1 MKTAVAVNVQ
11 AHSATHVAT
20 NMLRSLRQIIR
31 DTGLSVQ
38 KMVDQW
44 DSLEEG
50 VETWLQSEHLQALI
64 LEVYDPSDRVDDRR
78 GRFDFTIEYRYYTD
92 GDGELWLD
100 PDTVRQA
107 IVKNGSFPSQCT
119 YRFVADVADGAPDVP
134 GWQSTTLRSTAGFT
148 RHTVGTAVAGGSLGA
163 GLSYY
168 RRS

>member
-1 MKTAVAVNVQ
+1 MRTSVAVNV
-11 AHSATHVAT
+11 HTYSVTHVAS

-31 DTGLSVQ
+31 ETGLSVQ
-38 KMVDQW
+38 LMIDQW
-44 DSLEEG
+44 DWLERG
-50 VETWLQSEHLQALI
+50 VATWLESGHLKALI
-64 LEVYDPSDRVDDRR
+64 LEVFDPSDRIDDRR
-78 GRFDFTIEYRYYTD
+78 GRFDFNIDYGYYSG

-107 IVKNGSFPSQCT
+107 IRKNGSYPSSCS
-119 YRFVADVADGAPDVP
+119 YRFVADVADGAPVVS
-134 GWQSTTLRSTAGFT
+134 GWESTTLRSTAGFT